1 MQGRGGCGW
10 SQSVTR
16 IDNKI
21 TVYGSRDN
29 QGAHMIVCEC
39 VEWTTNA
46 CGLSTGLHGG
56 EHNKSSRGVLIVI
69 ALLQVALSPPTPTF
83 TMTI

>member
-1 MQGRGGCGW
+1 MQGRGGRGW

-16 IDNKI
+16 KDNRI
-21 TVYGSRDN
+21 TVYGSHDN

-56 EHNKSSRGVLIVI
+56 EHNTSI
-69 ALLQVALSPPTPTF
+69 
-83 TMTI
+83 